1 MPDKGFD
8 LNDFSMLMIGLGT
21 LIGLVAIIYVIRK
34 ALTERGGEVGGWTLR
49 GAGRNITAIART
61 TLAEGLRA
69 RIAFGFLLLILI
81 SVPSFYFTADGDG
94 TIKGQVQMYM
104 TYSLGFSSFVLALL
118 TVIFSCRSLSNEIA
132 SRQIYSIIAKP
143 VPRWQIL
150 AGKWTGVMALNVG
163 VMIIVGILTYGGVI
177 LILSDFKSTLRQ
189 ELTTEGGITPEQADR
204 FVTSLEDVKGM
215 GVAGADSPIVTA
227 MKDATGR
234 TRDDV
239 ADILLRLPEST
250 RVNLRRFDELR
261 RQVLVSRATLKVEV
275 DEDDFQEAILAEYK
289 RRQEAGMIPETVSTN
304 AVLEQ
309 IRSEIWGRFCRVEPL
324 RFKVWTLKGPAP
336 KQGEEMIT
344 SIRYNVMTEAM
355 MQAWRHPIT
364 GQVLEKDTILC
375 QWAIGAAD
383 DPDRAERTEA
393 IPVETTK
400 EIEFP
405 ADAINKDGTIVVEF
419 ANIDPRSVSA
429 AFDLPEALKVLY
441 VVGSFETNLLQA
453 CLAAL
458 IPLASLAT
466 FGVFASTFLTFP
478 VGSMILIFLYILS
491 NSMGF
496 VAESLAVAEE
506 YYDPTLPQ
514 PLSFEIRRM
523 VVDILQWLLS
533 LGDLTPLSHVMD
545 GEAIGWGALGLSFAK
560 FVVLKGGLAM
570 FIAVLV
576 FRRRELAAVTV

>member
-163 VMIIVGILTYGGVI
+163 VMIIVGVLTYGGVI

-275 DEDDFQEAILAEYK
+275 DEDEFQEAILAEYK

-405 ADAINKDGTIVVEF
+405 ADAINKDGSIVIEF

>member
-1 MPDKGFD
+1 VPDKGFD

-49 GAGRNITAIART
+49 GAGYNITAIART

-163 VMIIVGILTYGGVI
+163 VMLIVGVLTYGGVI
-177 LILSDFKSTLRQ
+177 LILSDFKSTLRN

-275 DEDDFQEAILAEYK
+275 DEDEFQKAILAEYK

-336 KQGEEMIT
+336 SQGEEMIT

-393 IPVETTK
+393 IPVDTAK

-405 ADAINKDGTIVVEF
+405 ADAINKDGSIVIEF

-441 VVGSFETNLLQA
+441 VVGSFETNLVQA

-545 GEAIGWGALGLSFAK
+545 GEAIGWGALGLSLAK

>member
-21 LIGLVAIIYVIRK
+21 LIGLVAIVYVIRK

-163 VMIIVGILTYGGVI
+163 VMIVVGVLTYGGVV
-177 LILSDFKSTLRQ
+177 LILSDFKATLHR
-189 ELTTEGGITPEQADR
+189 ELTTEGGITPAQADR

-239 ADILLRLPEST
+239 AEILLRLPEST

-275 DEDDFQEAILAEYK
+275 DEDEFQKAILAEYK

-336 KQGEEMIT
+336 SQGEEMIT

-393 IPVETTK
+393 IPVDTTK

-506 YYDPTLPQ
+506 YYDPTVAQ

-523 VVDILQWLLS
+523 VVDLLQWLLS

>member
-275 DEDDFQEAILAEYK
+275 DEDEFQEAILAEYK

-405 ADAINKDGTIVVEF
+405 ADAINKDGSIVIEF

>member
-1 MPDKGFD
+1 VPDKGFD
-8 LNDFSMLMIGLGT
+8 LNDFSMLMIGIGT
-21 LIGLVAIIYVIRK
+21 LIGLVAILYVIRK
-34 ALTERGGEVGGWTLR
+34 ALTERGGEVGGWTLS

-94 TIKGQVQMYM
+94 TIKGKVQMYM
-104 TYSLGFSSFVLALL
+104 TYSLGFSSFILALL
-118 TVIFSCRSLSNEIA
+118 TVIFACRSLSNEIA

-163 VMIIVGILTYGGVI
+163 VMLLVGVLTYVGVL
-177 LILSDFKSTLRQ
+177 LILSDFKSTLYR
-189 ELTTEGGITPEQADR
+189 ELTTESGITPEQAER
-204 FVTSLEDVKGM
+204 FVASLEDVKGM
-215 GVAGADSPIVTA
+215 GVAGADSPVVTA
-227 MKDATGR
+227 MKEATGL

-239 ADILLRLPEST
+239 SEILLRLPEPT
-250 RVNLRRFDELR
+250 RVDLRRFDELR
-261 RQVLVSRATLKVEV
+261 RQVLVSRATLKVQV
-275 DEDDFQEAILAEYK
+275 DEEEFQEAVLAEY
-289 RRQEAGMIPETVSTN
+289 RRRDEAGTIPDTVATN
-304 AVLEQ
+304 VVMEQ
-309 IRSEIWGRFCRVEPL
+309 IRSEVWGRFCRIEPL
-324 RFKVWTLKGPAP
+324 RVKAWKLKGPAP
-336 KQGEEMIT
+336 KKGDEMIT
-344 SIRYNVMTEAM
+344 SIRYNVKTETL
-355 MQAWRHPIT
+355 MQAWRHPLT

-383 DPDRAERTEA
+383 NPDRAERTEA
-393 IPVETTK
+393 IPVDTTK

-405 ADAINKDGTIVVEF
+405 AEAISKDGTIVVEF
-419 ANIDPRSVSA
+419 ANIDPRSSAA

-441 VVGSFETNLLQA
+441 VVGTFETNLLQA

-506 YYDPTLPQ
+506 YFDPTVVQ
-514 PLSFEIRRM
+514 PLSFEIRRT
-523 VVDILQWLLS
+523 VVDILEWLLS
-533 LGDLTPLSHVMD
+533 LGDLTPLSNVME
-545 GEAIGWGALGLSFAK
+545 GQAIGWATLGLSFVK
-560 FVVLKGGLAM
+560 FVLIKGGIAM